1 MSLLSTIS
9 KDKSQGGERRASPRE
24 TLKWVVLSYFNKNKW
39 GQLLDINEGG
49 MLLECAHMPPLR
61 KRITFTFQVMGNG
74 SAGFGEG
81 ITDESLTVAGEAV
94 WTRDFERLA
103 GVQFVDLTEK
113 SRQQIHELLLVE
125 TSSSHRA
132 LEERNIE
139 EKDMQEEEDSP
150 PVATA
155 PLPGASVAL
164 SQANGD
170 DGPWR
175 GVEFSEPATGSYI
188 ELAPPAG
195 EEIVESPDL
204 SSDDTLSGEAQREHK
219 LPAGSAPRMGRI
231 ARISVLSCLVLLALA
246 AASARFI
253 ASRQAGAVEPFQKK
267 QSPPAEASTASGT
280 ASSRVAGSPRPFQVE
295 VIDVNNRRWVL
306 SFDQNGSKKEAN
318 QGTSGP
324 RKASIS
330 FPPSGLAIEKKH
342 QPSPARPQEP
352 AKFTLPAPRINHP
365 STNQVTVESLAAP
378 ALGTKVAGPPD
389 GPVVSFLTREVPV
402 PMGGDLQQARA
413 IRSVPPEYPA
423 MAKSRNVAGDVTM
436 DALIDSAGNVVDVK
450 VISGPLVLQ
459 RAAEDALR
467 KWKYE
472 PARLD
477 GQPVAVHFNVIMKFR
492 IP

>member
-1 MSLLSTIS
+1 MPLPSTIS
-9 KDKSQGGERRASPRE
+9 KDKSHGDERRASPRE
-24 TLKWVVLSYFNKNKW
+24 ALKWVVLSYFDKNKW

-81 ITDESLTVAGEAV
+81 ITDESFKVAGEAV

-113 SRQQIHELLLVE
+113 SRQQIRELLLIE
-125 TSSSHRA
+125 TSSSYTA
-132 LEERNIE
+132 LEER
-139 EKDMQEEEDSP
+139 DVQEEEDSP
-150 PVATA
+150 PDATA
-155 PLPGASVAL
+155 PPLPGASEAL

-175 GVEFSEPATGSYI
+175 RVEFSEPATEAYP

-195 EEIVESPDL
+195 EEVLESPDL

-219 LPAGSAPRMGRI
+219 LPAGSAPQMARI
-231 ARISVLSCLVLLALA
+231 ALISVLSCLALLALA

-253 ASRQAGAVEPFQKK
+253 ASRQASAVEPFQKK
-267 QSPPAEASTASGT
+267 QSPPAEAGTASGT

-318 QGTSGP
+318 QGTSRS

-342 QPSPARPQEP
+342 QPSQARPQEP
-352 AKFTLPAPRINHP
+352 AKFTLPAPRINYP
-365 STNQVTVESLAAP
+365 STNHVTVESLAAP
-378 ALGTKVAGPPD
+378 ALGTEVAGPPD
-389 GPVVSFLTREVPV
+389 GPVVSILTGREVPV
-402 PMGGDLQQARA
+402 PVGGDVQQARP

-423 MAKSRNVAGDVTM
+423 IAKSRNVAGDVTM

-450 VISGPLVLQ
+450 VISGPPALQ

-477 GQPVAVHFNVIMKFR
+477 GWPVAMHLNVIMKFR